1 MHDHRRTARS
11 CISGAIR
18 TEFDDIIDESNLLP
32 EEQEIIMLKFGKDW
46 SIVKIAQHMN
56 MSERSVNRRIEKAY
70 EKMYKVMI
78 RKIPP

>member
-11 CISGAIR
+11 CLSGAIR
-18 TEFDDIIDESNLLP
+18 EEFDDIIKESNLLP

-56 MSERSVNRRIEKAY
+56 ISERSVNRRIENAY
-70 EKMYKVMI
+70 EKIHKVLLK
-78 RKIPP
+78 KIPP